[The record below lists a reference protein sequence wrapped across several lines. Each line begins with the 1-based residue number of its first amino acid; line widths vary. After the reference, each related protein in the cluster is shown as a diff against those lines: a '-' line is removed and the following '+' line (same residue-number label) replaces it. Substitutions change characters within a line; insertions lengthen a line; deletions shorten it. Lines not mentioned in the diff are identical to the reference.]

1 MFPIAE
7 TKSPNCWDF
16 WFLILGL
23 LVFDTGIIGFS
34 MWEKDI
40 LFPFSTFPDFTRHF
54 FSSLAE
60 TVDSCFVVVLN
71 R

>member
-1 MFPIAE
+1 MRFGPKHPAFWPKTFFILAQIAFRFGP
-7 TKSPNCWDF
+7 KR
-16 WFLILGL
+16 LQ
-23 LVFDTGIIGFS
+23 LVV
-34 MWEKDI
+34 M
-40 LFPFSTFPDFTRHF
+40 LAFPDFTRHF

>member
-1 MFPIAE
+1 MQVTNFYTSTVTNLMNNDVNNEYI
-7 TKSPNCWDF
+7 TSQ
-16 WFLILGL
+16 
-23 LVFDTGIIGFS
+23 
-34 MWEKDI
+34 M
-40 LFPFSTFPDFTRHF
+40 TFPDFTRHF